1 MEAFDFRRWRKALG
15 YTQSEAAKELGFS
28 RATIGN
34 WEGGVTRVPQIVCLA
49 CQQLNRSWK
58 QRLEFGPVTLVY
70 SDEELWDLSKS
81 EPTSVFIQCEI
92 FPNSAVALRRAVRF
106 TEHADF
112 KSPFM
117 IDQHANI
124 VLATPELLRRV
135 RALKRKLNKKP
146 I

>member
-1 MEAFDFRRWRKALG
+1 M
-15 YTQSEAAKELGFS
+15 
-28 RATIGN
+28 
-34 WEGGVTRVPQIVCLA
+34 PQIVCLA

-58 QRLEFGPVTLVY
+58 QRLDFGPVTLVY